1 MHSEFV
7 REQRRYTQKELCK
20 IFSCPEE
27 RTVSI
32 IRKLKEFGVLR
43 AVKAEEKQRDMSEL
57 VEEDMELSDVEIGE
71 NEYLYVFTFV
81 GIIVVSGIPGIYR

>member
-20 IFSCPEE
+20 VFSCSEDK
-27 RTVSI
+27 TVSI
-32 IRKLKEFGVLR
+32 IRKLKEFGVLK

-57 VEEDMELSDVEIGE
+57 VDEDIEVSDVESE
-71 NEYLYVFTFV
+71 KTNTFMFLLLLESSLYQGLF
-81 GIIVVSGIPGIYR
+81 